1 MKPILSLL
9 LAAMPF
15 FAQAAPSADEAA
27 IRTLIAKHYKRPLAA
42 EQCQLTAP
50 PKGSSWASHN
60 IAYCMKPTASHAVTR
75 NGKTTRYALYTGFA
89 YDIQEKSRN
98 DGHAAS
104 GLAELFILEKT
115 GSTWT
120 IKWHGKD
127 EVGAWGQAPDK
138 KEWRFV
144 QMGQQNWGY
153 TAETGYTAQGETTTG
168 QFYLFSDNRNHIRSS
183 YIPTGREN
191 SGYYGDCKDFQGE
204 EKRNCENNLAAL
216 NAKLTFNRNT
226 TSPYDIWAI
235 EAKLSGKE
243 GKKRY
248 KNQPYSIPYNGKT
261 YAVPKNYPLYIA
273 P

>member
-1 MKPILSLL
+1 
-9 LAAMPF
+9 
-15 FAQAAPSADEAA
+15 
-27 IRTLIAKHYKRPLAA
+27 
-42 EQCQLTAP
+42 
-50 PKGSSWASHN
+50 
-60 IAYCMKPTASHAVTR
+60 MKPTASHAVTR

-261 YAVPKNYPLYIA
+261 YTVPKNYPLYIA